1 MSDPIEGA
9 PEVTAAATGF
19 REFEFDLP
27 GALLNHLVL
36 VLDEMESAP
45 LNPTSLAAVPEAQGV
60 YQLFLDGQLVY
71 IGKTDGEA
79 GLLKR
84 LSRHAKKI
92 LHRHNLDP
100 ARVSFKAIRIFV
112 FTAMDLET
120 QLIKHYTQDK
130 GTLWNGSGFGSNDP
144 GRKRDTSEPGRFDQ
158 EFPIDID
165 RELEDDFS
173 GTDTAAN
180 VAARVKLLLPYTFR
194 FQTIG
199 KSRKPHADL
208 AETIV
213 VISPGNNT
221 ARKVIEEMVRQ
232 LPSGWQATA
241 LSAVMILYKESRED
255 YPDASILA
263 RS

>member
-1 MSDPIEGA
+1 MSDPIDDS
-9 PEVTAAATGF
+9 PEVTAAAMGF

-45 LNPTSLAAVPEAQGV
+45 LNPSSLATVPEAQGV

-79 GLLKR
+79 GLLRR
-84 LSRHAKKI
+84 LTRHAKKT

-100 ARVSFKAIRIFV
+100 ARVSYKAVRIFV

-120 QLIKHYTQDK
+120 QLIKHYTKDE

-165 RELEDDFS
+165 RVLEDDFT

-180 VAARVKLLLPYTFR
+180 VAARIKLLLPYTFR

-199 KSRKPHADL
+199 KTRKPHADL
-208 AETIV
+208 AETTV
-213 VISPGNNT
+213 VIPQGHNT
-221 ARKVIEEMVRQ
+221 ARKIIGELVRQ
-232 LPSGWQATA
+232 LPQGWQATA
-241 LSAVMILYKESRED
+241 LSAVMILYKENRDD